1 MNQVKPFSYPVESS
15 YQLYLYFCI
24 LYFTQLL
31 VVATLTFPLLATR
44 PSHRP
49 LACGQNQGGPQ
60 DTPSCF
66 AAPRAHG
73 QSFGVCV
80 CVRVCVYVCFCVY
93 VWGGRHSFNR
103 YIIII
108 SIVKLVNIIKAGDIC
123 SGTSVNIVKV
133 MSNVKQVNFVNKKNL
148 EILKKREES
157 ASVPTSHTNTFMVF
171 VKLGACCFS
180 DSWKFMS

>member
-15 YQLYLYFCI
+15 YQLYLHFCI

-73 QSFGVCV
+73 QSF
-80 CVRVCVYVCFCVY
+80 
-93 VWGGRHSFNR
+93 
-103 YIIII
+103 
-108 SIVKLVNIIKAGDIC
+108 
-123 SGTSVNIVKV
+123 
-133 MSNVKQVNFVNKKNL
+133 
-148 EILKKREES
+148 
-157 ASVPTSHTNTFMVF
+157 
-171 VKLGACCFS
+171 LGAALSFS
-180 DSWKFMS
+180 TVELFTFTMHRLSSGLHQLLIMGW

>member
-1 MNQVKPFSYPVESS
+1 MNQVKPFSYSVEFS

-24 LYFTQLL
+24 LYFAQLL

-80 CVRVCVYVCFCVY
+80 CTCLCVCVFLCVCV
-93 VWGGRHSFNR
+93 GGEAFIQSIHYNNKHSE
-103 YIIII
+103 
-108 SIVKLVNIIKAGDIC
+108 
-123 SGTSVNIVKV
+123 TSEYN
-133 MSNVKQVNFVNKKNL
+133 
-148 EILKKREES
+148 
-157 ASVPTSHTNTFMVF
+157 
-171 VKLGACCFS
+171 
-180 DSWKFMS
+180 